1 MTLKTKAE
9 SEIRSTYYRGHELF
23 IARLQDQFDFVE
35 QRQMPVLTSFLTPV
49 EQRIMM
55 QQAPKN
61 LFISFYGGYK
71 HAIRKMACI
80 QTMDLEPNY
89 DYVILKS
96 IYTPQKRS
104 CTHKDVLGA
113 LMHLGLQRNQL
124 GDIFVDDTQILL
136 VCKEGLAEFIC
147 RECHK
152 IANVFVD
159 FKEDYSVVFPAAA
172 AEIVTVHVASL
183 RMDAIIAALAHCSRF
198 KAMDLLKSG
207 WVKLNDVVL
216 EENDRL
222 CNNDYV
228 SIRKT
233 GRFQFLGVE
242 SHTRKDRLILR
253 FEKYV

>member
-1 MTLKTKAE
+1 M
-9 SEIRSTYYRGHELF
+9 F

-35 QRQMPVLTSFLTPV
+35 QRQMPVLTFFLTPV

-172 AEIVTVHVASL
+172 AEIITVHVASL
-183 RMDAIIAALAHCSRF
+183 RMDAIVAALAHCSRS

-242 SHTRKDRLILR
+242 SRTRKDRLILR

>member
-1 MTLKTKAE
+1 
-9 SEIRSTYYRGHELF
+9 
-23 IARLQDQFDFVE
+23 
-35 QRQMPVLTSFLTPV
+35 
-49 EQRIMM
+49 
-55 QQAPKN
+55 
-61 LFISFYGGYK
+61 
-71 HAIRKMACI
+71 
-80 QTMDLEPNY
+80 
-89 DYVILKS
+89 
-96 IYTPQKRS
+96 
-104 CTHKDVLGA
+104 
-113 LMHLGLQRNQL
+113 MHLGLQRNQL

-152 IANVFVD
+152 IANAFVD
-159 FKEDYSVVFPAAA
+159 FKEDYSVEFPAAA
-172 AEIVTVHVASL
+172 AEIITVHVASL
-183 RMDAIIAALAHCSRF
+183 RMDAIVAALAHCSRS

-242 SHTRKDRLILR
+242 SRTRKDRLILR

>member
-1 MTLKTKAE
+1 M
-9 SEIRSTYYRGHELF
+9 
-23 IARLQDQFDFVE
+23 
-35 QRQMPVLTSFLTPV
+35 TSFLTPV

-124 GDIFVDDTQILL
+124 GDIFVDENQILL

-183 RMDAIIAALAHCSRF
+183 RMDAIIAALAHCSRS

-242 SHTRKDRLILR
+242 SRTRKDRLILR

>member
-1 MTLKTKAE
+1 
-9 SEIRSTYYRGHELF
+9 
-23 IARLQDQFDFVE
+23 
-35 QRQMPVLTSFLTPV
+35 
-49 EQRIMM
+49 
-55 QQAPKN
+55 
-61 LFISFYGGYK
+61 
-71 HAIRKMACI
+71 
-80 QTMDLEPNY
+80 
-89 DYVILKS
+89 
-96 IYTPQKRS
+96 
-104 CTHKDVLGA
+104 
-113 LMHLGLQRNQL
+113 MHLGLQRNQL

-172 AEIVTVHVASL
+172 AEIITVHVASL
-183 RMDAIIAALAHCSRF
+183 RMDAIVAALAHCSRS

-242 SHTRKDRLILR
+242 SRTRKDRLILR

>member
-1 MTLKTKAE
+1 M
-9 SEIRSTYYRGHELF
+9 F

-49 EQRIMM
+49 KQRIMM

-183 RMDAIIAALAHCSRF
+183 RMDAIIAALAHCSRS
-198 KAMDLLKSG
+198 KAVDLLKSG

-242 SHTRKDRLILR
+242 SRTRKDRLILR

>member
-9 SEIRSTYYRGHELF
+9 SEIRSTYYRGHEMF

-49 EQRIMM
+49 KQRIMM

-183 RMDAIIAALAHCSRF
+183 RMDAIIAALAHCSRS
-198 KAMDLLKSG
+198 KAVDLLKSG

-242 SHTRKDRLILR
+242 SRTRKDRLILR

>member
-9 SEIRSTYYRGHELF
+9 SEIRSTYYRGHEMF

-35 QRQMPVLTSFLTPV
+35 QRQMLVLTSFLTPV

-152 IANVFVD
+152 IANAFVD
-159 FKEDYSVVFPAAA
+159 FKEDYSVEFPAAA

-183 RMDAIIAALAHCSRF
+183 RMDAIVAALAHCSRS

-228 SIRKT
+228 SIRKA

-242 SHTRKDRLILR
+242 SRTRKDRLILR

>member
-1 MTLKTKAE
+1 MTLRTKAE

-55 QQAPKN
+55 QQAPNN

-183 RMDAIIAALAHCSRF
+183 RMDAIIAALAHCSRS

-242 SHTRKDRLILR
+242 SRTRKDRLILR

>member
-23 IARLQDQFDFVE
+23 IARLQDQFDLAK
-35 QRQMPVLTSFLTPV
+35 QRQIPVLTSFLTPV
-49 EQRIMM
+49 EQRIVA
-55 QQAPKN
+55 QQAPKD
-61 LFISFYGGYK
+61 LFVSFYGGYEN
-71 HAIRKMACI
+71 AVRKMACI
-80 QTMDLEPNY
+80 QPMDLEPNY

-96 IYTPQKRS
+96 TYIPQKRA

-124 GDIFVDDTQILL
+124 GDIFVDENQILL
-136 VCKEGLAEFIC
+136 ACKEGMTDFIC
-147 RECHK
+147 QECHK
-152 IANVFVD
+152 IANAIVR
-159 FKEDYSVVFPAAA
+159 FKEDYTVVFPTAST
-172 AEIVTVHVASL
+172 EIIKVHVASL
-183 RMDAIIAALAHCSRF
+183 RMDAIVAALAHCSRS
-198 KAMDLLKSG
+198 KAMDLLRSG
-207 WVKLNDVVL
+207 FVKLNDVVL

-228 SIRKT
+228 SIRKV

-242 SHTRKDRLILR
+242 NHTRKDRLILR

>member
-1 MTLKTKAE
+1 
-9 SEIRSTYYRGHELF
+9 
-23 IARLQDQFDFVE
+23 
-35 QRQMPVLTSFLTPV
+35 
-49 EQRIMM
+49 
-55 QQAPKN
+55 
-61 LFISFYGGYK
+61 
-71 HAIRKMACI
+71 MACI
-80 QTMDLEPNY
+80 QAMDLEPNY

-96 IYTPQKRS
+96 TYTPQKRS

-136 VCKEGLAEFIC
+136 VCKEGMTDFIC

-183 RMDAIIAALAHCSRF
+183 RMDAIIAALAHCSRS